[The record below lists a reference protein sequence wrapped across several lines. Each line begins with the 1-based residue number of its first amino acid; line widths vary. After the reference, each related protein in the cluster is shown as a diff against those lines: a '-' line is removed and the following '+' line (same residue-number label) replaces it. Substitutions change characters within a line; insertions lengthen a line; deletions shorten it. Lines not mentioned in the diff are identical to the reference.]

1 MNMLRKLKKDSTI
14 TIQLFDTGSSQ
25 NWHSESG
32 IGTAKVKVDHVLAI
46 GDKASRESTFP
57 V

>member
-1 MNMLRKLKKDSTI
+1 MLRKLKKDSTI
-14 TIQLFDTGSSQ
+14 IIQLFDTGSSQ
-25 NWHSESG
+25 NWQSESG
-32 IGTAKVKVDHVLAI
+32 IGTAKVKVDHILAI